1 LIDIDELQI
10 RPGHYQFASMTPHAS
25 ILRLGILIG
34 DLRRSIGWS
43 QRELAARAGVSQ
55 GLVSAIENGRLPTI
69 TFATA
74 TRLLEAMGARLILD
88 VAAPFLGDRQLQR
101 DPAHVRCVT
110 FVARRLGKAG
120 WQVATEVEIGGDR
133 SRGWIDILAF
143 HPITHVQLV
152 IEIKTEIRDLGAIER
167 SLGWYERESW
177 AAARRRGWRPS
188 QCLGA
193 LMVLTTT
200 ANDERFRQ
208 NRDALAFGFP
218 TRARELS
225 ELVSTGVASGGPG
238 RAVAMIDPGSLRAD
252 WLRRSRLDGR
262 RSPAPYDDYADFMRR
277 RRIPPHA
284 PCRTIPGRACRALG
298 SSPSPPRATR

>member
-1 LIDIDELQI
+1 MSAQ
-10 RPGHYQFASMTPHAS
+10 ASV
-25 ILRLGILIG
+25 LRLGILIAE
-34 DLRRSIGWS
+34 LRRSIGWS

-55 GLVSAIENGRLPTI
+55 GLVSAIENGRLATI

-74 TRLLEAMGARLILD
+74 TRLLEAMGARLIVD
-88 VAAPFLGDRQLQR
+88 VAPPFLGDRQLQR

-110 FVARRLGKAG
+110 HVARRLGKAG

-143 HPITHVQLV
+143 HPVTRLV
-152 IEIKTEIRDLGAIER
+152 LVVEIKTEIRDLGAIEQT
-167 SLGWYERESW
+167 LGWYERESW

-188 QCLGA
+188 QSVGA
-193 LMVLTTT
+193 LIVLATT

-208 NRDALAFGFP
+208 NRDALAYGFP
-218 TRARELS
+218 MRARELS
-225 ELVSTGVASGGPG
+225 TLVSTGVVSSGPR

-252 WLRRSRLDGR
+252 WLRRSGLDGR

-277 RRIPPHA
+277 RRIPRRA
-284 PCRTIPGRACRALG
+284 PVPRAR
-298 SSPSPPRATR
+298 PPRADK

>member
-1 LIDIDELQI
+1 MSAQ
-10 RPGHYQFASMTPHAS
+10 AS
-25 ILRLGILIG
+25 ILRLGILIA
-34 DLRRSIGWS
+34 DLRRAIGWS

-69 TFATA
+69 TLATA

-88 VAAPFLGDRQLQR
+88 VAAPFLGDRQLQC

-110 FVARRLGKAG
+110 HVARRLGKAG

-143 HPITHVQLV
+143 PPVTHVLLV

-167 SLGWYERESW
+167 TIGWYERESW

-188 QCLGA
+188 QSVGA
-193 LMVLTTT
+193 LMVLATT
-200 ANDERFRQ
+200 ANDERFGQ
-208 NRDALAFGFP
+208 NRDALAYGFP
-218 TRARELS
+218 MRARELS
-225 ELVSTGVASGGPG
+225 TLVSTGVARSGPR
-238 RAVAMIDPGSLRAD
+238 RAVAMIDPGSRRAD

-262 RSPAPYDDYADFMRR
+262 RSPAPYGDYADFMRR
-277 RRIPPHA
+277 RGIPWRA
-284 PCRTIPGRACRALG
+284 PL
-298 SSPSPPRATR
+298 PRDTR